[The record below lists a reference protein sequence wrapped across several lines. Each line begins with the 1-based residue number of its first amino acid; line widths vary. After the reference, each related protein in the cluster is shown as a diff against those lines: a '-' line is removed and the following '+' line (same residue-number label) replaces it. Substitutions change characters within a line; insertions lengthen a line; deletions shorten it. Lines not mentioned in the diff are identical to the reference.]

1 VTWQWAE
8 RYRSEPR
15 WRWRLRLAWARHQR
29 NHWAWQA
36 GMARH
41 LGDLRAET
49 RAWDRLEAADR
60 RLAILELG
68 P

>member
-1 VTWQWAE
+1 
-8 RYRSEPR
+8 
-15 WRWRLRLAWARHQR
+15 
-29 NHWAWQA
+29 
-36 GMARH
+36 MARH

-60 RLAILELG
+60 RVGILELG